1 MSQIDISSLIIKE
14 AKEKKL
20 GNYLFSYVNVAVQS
34 QNNIFYFWV
43 QDKVVT
49 SNWDCEESIVEI
61 IEKINLLYKKDLWF
75 KFKKKDK

>member
-49 SNWDCEESIVEI
+49 SN
-61 IEKINLLYKKDLWF
+61 
-75 KFKKKDK
+75 